1 MIFSNVAVQTGSYH
15 MFIIGYEVGEVEM
28 RLYRGKR
35 RSTLVHWPEKID
47 HRLDLLLHLVEQ
59 AGENASRAQLLAALV
74 AAAPRDGGKL
84 ARLLRNYRTQ
94 DEAAFTREEEEAP
107 PLPQGRRKPGPRG
120 PSLEHPRSEQ

>member
-1 MIFSNVAVQTGSYH
+1 MI
-15 MFIIGYEVGEVEM
+15 IIGYEVDEVEM

-35 RSTLVHWPEKID
+35 RSTLVHWPEKVD

-84 ARLLRNYRTQ
+84 ARLLRKYRLQ
-94 DEAAFTREEEEAP
+94 DEATFTREEEEVP
-107 PLPQGRRKPGPRG
+107 PLQRGRRKPGPR
-120 PSLEHPRSEQ
+120 RSSPEQP